1 MNRKTFLL
9 AAAAAMTTAA
19 QALPD
24 RMTAKI
30 PFPFEV
36 NGIQMAAGRY
46 EVKAGP
52 AGKNLILRNEA
63 NGTAILTGVTGQDR
77 DARDQAVFEFRKYGA
92 AHFLSAVKYRGQNV
106 KLLFAPAKREREMAR
121 TARAETIETT
131 AE

>member
-1 MNRKTFLL
+1 MNKKTLFL
-9 AAAAAMTTAA
+9 AAAAAMTMAA

-36 NGIQMAAGRY
+36 NGIAMAAGRY
-46 EVKAGP
+46 EVKVGP

-63 NGTAILTGVTGQDR
+63 NGAAILTGATGQDR
-77 DARDQAVFEFRKYGA
+77 DTRDQAVFEFRKYGT

-106 KLLFAPAKREREMAR
+106 KLQFAPVKREREMAR
-121 TARAETIETT
+121 TARAETIEMT

>member
-36 NGIQMAAGRY
+36 NGIAMAAGRY
-46 EVKAGP
+46 EVKVGP

-63 NGTAILTGVTGQDR
+63 NGAAILTGATGQDQ
-77 DARDQAVFEFRKYGA
+77 DTRDQAVFEFRKYGTT
-92 AHFLSAVKYRGQNV
+92 HFLSAVKYRGQNV
-106 KLLFAPAKREREMAR
+106 KLQFAPVKREREMAR
-121 TARAETIETT
+121 TARAETIEMT